1 MANSHLVIL
10 KRPYLDAILT
20 GRKTIES
27 RFMRTSRA
35 PFGKISPGDKLF
47 FKITSGPVCA
57 TARVQKVMSFDNLTQ
72 KRLRQIR
79 RTYNDRII
87 AHDQYWTDKSNCK
100 RGVLIWLDHIKPIEP
115 VWIDKKDWRAWVVL
129 TSQNNF
135 GLLDGLTV

>member
-1 MANSHLVIL
+1 MTNSHLVIL

-57 TARVQKVMSFDNLTQ
+57 TGRVQKVMSFDNLTP
-72 KRLRQIR
+72 KRLQQIR

-87 AHDQYWTDKSNCK
+87 APDRYWDEKRHCK
-100 RGVLIWLDHIKPIEP
+100 KGVLIWLDRVKPIEP
-115 VWIDKKDWRAWVVL
+115 VRINKKDWRAWVVL
-129 TSQNNF
+129 TSQSNF
-135 GLLDGLTV
+135 GLLDG